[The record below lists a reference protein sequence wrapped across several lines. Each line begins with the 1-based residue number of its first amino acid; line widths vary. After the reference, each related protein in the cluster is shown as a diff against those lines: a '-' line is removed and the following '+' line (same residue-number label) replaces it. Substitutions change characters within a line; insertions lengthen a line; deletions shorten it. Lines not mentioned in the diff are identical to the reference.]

1 MVVNAAPIAPR
12 TRRWI
17 RRPGA
22 GASEDVVLANW
33 VRVMPTSGAL
43 PWSAMMYSMTRFW
56 ASKGAKSSKPRDFTA
71 ILTFSASLIPSERC
85 CFRR

>member
-1 MVVNAAPIAPR
+1 MVVNAAPSAPAYAEMDPP
-12 TRRWI
+12 
-17 RRPGA
+17 PGA

-33 VRVMPTSGAL
+33 VKVMPTSGAL

-56 ASKGAKSSKPRDFTA
+56 ASKGAKSSKPSDFTA

-85 CFRR
+85 CFRK